1 MIKIRRQGDPGCYLC
16 GQPENCDLSVFFE
29 YPITKVVWCVVV
41 ICFHQST
48 RPANYDQFWTWIT
61 KALPG
66 GDTYICWDLLQ
77 YVGQYGRPGTK
88 FSLRKN
94 I

>member
-1 MIKIRRQGDPGCYLC
+1 VTLVVIYVVNLKIVIYLF
-16 GQPENCDLSVFFE
+16 FFE